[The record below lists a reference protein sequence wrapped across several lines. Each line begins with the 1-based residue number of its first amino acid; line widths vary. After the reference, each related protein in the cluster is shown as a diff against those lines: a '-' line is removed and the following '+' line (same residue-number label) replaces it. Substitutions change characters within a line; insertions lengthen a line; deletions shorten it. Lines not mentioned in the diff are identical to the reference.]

1 MGKFMKT
8 LSIFTL
14 AAALALTGCA
24 TAGGQQTAVQRAMGQ
39 CVATVGLGAIAGAV
53 IGNNTGSG
61 NAQQGATIGALA
73 GAGVCGFLLYRASEA
88 DKARIR
94 QLEIAALNQPEPGVY
109 GEQFTAENG
118 TDQIFVETVVS
129 DVPEEELPD
138 HVVIASAES
147 DAMFPADG
155 TDAAEGESVADAA
168 VTAEGPTYNKCRY
181 STQSISTGGRTM
193 KGGKVLTCRTQLGD
207 WVTP

>member
-1 MGKFMKT
+1 MKT
-8 LSIFTL
+8 LSIITL
-14 AAALALTGCA
+14 AAALALAGCA
-24 TAGGQQTAVQRAMGQ
+24 TTGGQQTAVQRAMGQ
-39 CVATVGLGAIAGAV
+39 CVATVGIGALAGAV

-61 NAQQGATIGALA
+61 NAQRGATVGALA

-109 GEQFTAENG
+109 GEEFTAENG
-118 TDQIFVETVVS
+118 TDKIFVETVVA

-138 HVVIASAES
+138 DIVIAKAAADTMDPV
-147 DAMFPADG
+147 DAV
-155 TDAAEGESVADAA
+155 DATL
-168 VTAEGPTYNKCRY
+168 TAEGDGSTSTAATAEAPVYNKCRY
-181 STQSISTGGRTM
+181 STQNISSDGRTM
-193 KGGKVLTCRTQLGD
+193 KGNKVLVCRTQLGD